1 MTKKWS
7 QKEDTRNKENP
18 QLSNSELMS
27 VALFP
32 NMVKP
37 DREY

>member
-7 QKEDTRNKENP
+7 QKEDTRNKENS

-27 VALFP
+27 AALFP